1 MTSKPPSTPAT
12 TSAARSGRNRKVKCA
27 LLFADVSG
35 STRLYEQVGDRKAQ
49 TLIGRLLDA
58 LARLCREQGGRVV
71 KTIGD
76 EIMCVF
82 PDAAT
87 AARAAAA
94 MHEFTV
100 AQAAVLGNL
109 SIHAGLQAGTAIL
122 RPDGDVFGD
131 AVNMAARLVALAKS
145 MQTLTTAETL
155 VLLPAELQN
164 ETRRH
169 DHAAVKG
176 KSGKLEIVELLWRQD
191 DLTRPMPLKGAAATG
206 TPARYHLVI
215 KYRDKRFV
223 LDENT
228 GEVTIGRGEQA
239 SLQVSADSASRQH
252 ACIRF
257 RRGKF
262 LLVDQSTNGTYIMP
276 FTGDEVYLKHD
287 EYTLTGS
294 GTISLGK
301 TIVDT
306 NTTPELIQYQC
317 NP

>member
-1 MTSKPPSTPAT
+1 MTATPPPTPAPT
-12 TSAARSGRNRKVKCA
+12 RALGTGRNRKLKCA

-35 STRLYEQVGDRKAQ
+35 STRLYEQAGDRKAQ

-58 LARLCREQGGRVV
+58 LSGICREHGGRVV

-82 PDAAT
+82 PDAPA
-87 AARAAAA
+87 AARAVAA
-94 MHEFTV
+94 MHEYTL
-100 AQAAVLGNL
+100 AQANVLGHL
-109 SIHAGLQAGTAIL
+109 TIHAGLQAGTALL

-131 AVNMAARLVALAKS
+131 AVNVAARLVALAKP

-155 VLLPAELQN
+155 ALLPAEFQADA
-164 ETRRH
+164 RRH
-169 DHAAVKG
+169 SQADIKG
-176 KSGKLEIVELLWRQD
+176 KTGKVDLFELVWRQD
-191 DLTRPMPLKGAAATG
+191 DLTRPMPLKGAATAS
-206 TPARYHLVI
+206 TPARHHLVL

-223 LDENT
+223 LDENS
-228 GEVTIGRGEQA
+228 GEVTIGRGDQA

-252 ACIRF
+252 ASIRF

-276 FTGDEVYLKHD
+276 FTGDEVYLRHD

-317 NP
+317 SS

>member
-1 MTSKPPSTPAT
+1 MTSKPPSTSAT
-12 TSAARSGRNRKVKCA
+12 AKAPGTGRNRKLKCA

-35 STRLYEQVGDRKAQ
+35 STRLYEQAGDRKAQ
-49 TLIGRLLDA
+49 ALVGRLLDA
-58 LARLCREQGGRVV
+58 LAHLCREHGGRVV

-82 PDAAT
+82 ADAAT

-94 MHEFTV
+94 MHEYTV

-109 SIHAGLQAGTAIL
+109 TIHAGLQAGTAIL

-131 AVNMAARLVALAKS
+131 AVNLAARLVALAKP

-155 VLLPAELQN
+155 ALLPPELQAD
-164 ETRRH
+164 TRRH
-169 DHAAVKG
+169 DHADIKG
-176 KSGKLEIVELLWRQD
+176 KAGKVELFELIWRQD
-191 DLTRPMPLKGAAATG
+191 DLTRPMPLKGAATPGA
-206 TPARYHLVI
+206 PARYHLVL

-223 LDENT
+223 LDENS

-239 SLQVSADSASRQH
+239 SLQVNADSASRQH
-252 ACIRF
+252 ASIRF

-262 LLVDQSTNGTYIMP
+262 VLLDQSTNGTYIMP

-287 EYTLTGS
+287 EYTLTGN

-317 NP
+317 SN